1 MKKKYISELA
11 DLYTGEVI
19 NENEDNKV
27 WKTGDCPEAL
37 GDSPHAEAGL
47 KPDNSGPG
55 GVEGVQAPV
64 DNDDE
69 QGISNKDIT
78 QNLEKPEK
86 KSGNLNERS
95 INNCTMSKTN
105 NIFDKLYATIM
116 EADDLDDEN
125 FDLGAGLGADSGEDD
140 LDELGVKD
148 EAGDEVTLSLPRD
161 LAEKLHEALMSQ
173 LGGDDEEAGEDEL
186 DFGDEDGED
195 GEDEDPLMEG
205 GETKTSG
212 QEDGGK
218 PKAQTS
224 VMPHGTPG
232 DNKVGNV
239 KPSGGKAT
247 GDTSGEVDGGKPKA
261 HSGVMPHG
269 KPGDNK
275 VKSPGTATGEFFK

>member
-1 MKKKYISELA
+1 MKKKYISDLA

-27 WKTGDCPEAL
+27 WKSGDCPEAL
-37 GDSPHAEAGL
+37 GDSPHAEAGV

-69 QGISNKDIT
+69 QGITNKQIT
-78 QNLEKPEK
+78 QNKEKPEK
-86 KSGNLNERS
+86 KSENLNERS
-95 INNCTMSKTN
+95 INNCTMSKTT

-140 LDELGVKD
+140 LEELGVD

-161 LAEKLHEALMSQ
+161 LAEKLCDALKAE
-173 LGGDDEEAGEDEL
+173 LGEGGEGEEDEL
-186 DFGDEDGED
+186 DFGDDEG
-195 GEDEDPLMEG
+195 GDEDPLMEG
-205 GETKTSG
+205 GETKSSG

-218 PKAQTS
+218 PKAQTG
-224 VMPHGTPG
+224 VMPHGKPG

-239 KPSGGKAT
+239 RPSGGKAS
-247 GDTSGEVDGGKPKA
+247 GDASGEVDGGKPKA
-261 HSGVMPHG
+261 HSGTMPHG

-275 VKSPGTATGEFFK
+275 VKSPGTAPGEFFK

>member
-11 DLYTGEVI
+11 DLYIGEVI
-19 NENEDNKV
+19 NENQDNRV
-27 WKTGDCPEAL
+27 WKSGDCPEAL

-69 QGISNKDIT
+69 QGITNKHLT
-78 QNLEKPEK
+78 QNKEKPEK
-86 KSGNLNERS
+86 KSENLNERS

-125 FDLGAGLGADSGEDD
+125 FDIGAGLGADSGEDD
-140 LDELGVKD
+140 LEELGVD

-161 LAEKLHEALMSQ
+161 LAEKLCDALKAE
-173 LGGDDEEAGEDEL
+173 LGEGEEGEDEL
-186 DFGDEDGED
+186 DFGD
-195 GEDEDPLMEG
+195 DEDPLMEG
-205 GETKTSG
+205 GETKSSG

-224 VMPHGTPG
+224 
-232 DNKVGNV
+232 
-239 KPSGGKAT
+239 
-247 GDTSGEVDGGKPKA
+247 
-261 HSGVMPHG
+261 VMPHG